1 MCSCSTE
8 LFGKIM
14 EGGEIMEYLVNLIL
28 GSSESLDVYVIVRLL
43 VFLIV
48 MEVFAMICAIL
59 GGFKK

>member
-1 MCSCSTE
+1 
-8 LFGKIM
+8 
-14 EGGEIMEYLVNLIL
+14 MEYLVNLIV
-28 GSSESLDVYVIVRLL
+28 GSSESLDVFVIVRLV